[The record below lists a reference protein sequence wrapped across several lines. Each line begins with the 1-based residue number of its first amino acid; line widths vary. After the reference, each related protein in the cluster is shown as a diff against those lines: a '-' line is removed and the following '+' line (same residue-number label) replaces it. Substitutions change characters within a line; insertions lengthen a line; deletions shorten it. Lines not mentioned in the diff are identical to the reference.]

1 MERAVSLLGVFAFI
15 GLGYLFSDNKKRVV
29 WKLIFWATIMQF
41 VFALLVLKTKPGNWF
56 FDGVRLLIDRLL
68 SYTAKGSSFVFHP
81 LTDMEKYGFIFA
93 FQVLPTIIF
102 FSSLMS
108 VLYYLGV
115 MQKVV
120 EVIAAV
126 MLRFLGTSGA
136 ETLCTSANIF
146 LGQTEAPLLIKPY
159 VEKLTR
165 SELMTVMT
173 GGFATIAG
181 GVLGVYAGMLDDV
194 FPDAAGHLLA
204 ASVMSAPAAIL
215 FAKLMIPETEE
226 PVTHGRIKVENT
238 RTEAN
243 VIDAA
248 AAGASQGLM
257 LALNVGAMLI
267 AFIALVHM
275 IDGILSVIGGVFS
288 HPEFGLDDIFN
299 VVFVP
304 FAWLMGVPWGVQA
317 NQCAELLGQKLV
329 INEFYAYT
337 SLTTAISDPNC
348 QMSGRTIMITI
359 YALCGFTNF
368 SSIGIQIAGI
378 GGLAPIRRSDMA
390 RLGMAALL
398 AGSLACFQT
407 AAIAGVLVGE
417 GEVVYNKPAA
427 IQAPVHPDPKGTP
440 SASPSPQASVSA
452 EPSPSPSSEASPTA
466 VEPSASPSP

>member
-1 MERAVSLLGVFAFI
+1 MERLISLLGVFVTI
-15 GLGYLFSDNKKRVV
+15 GVAWLFSANKKKIP
-29 WKLIFWATIMQF
+29 WKLVAWATVMQF
-41 VFALLVLKTKPGNWF
+41 AFAAIVLKTKPGEWLF
-56 FDGVRLLIDRLL
+56 GAVRDLVNALL
-68 SYTAKGSSFVFHP
+68 SYTDKGSNFVFGNLVNGEVP
-81 LTDMEKYGFIFA
+81 SLGFIFA
-93 FQVLPTIIF
+93 FKVLPTIIF
-102 FSSLMS
+102 FSALTS
-108 VLYYLGV
+108 VLYYLGI
-115 MQKVV
+115 MQKIVSL
-120 EVIAAV
+120 IAAV
-126 MLRFLGTSGA
+126 MVRLLGTSGA
-136 ETLCTSANIF
+136 ETLCASANIF

-226 PVTHGRIKVENT
+226 PVTHGKIKVENT

-317 NQCAELLGQKLV
+317 NHCAELLGQKLV

-378 GGLAPIRRSDMA
+378 GGLAPLRRSDMA

-427 IQAPVHPDPKGTP
+427 IQAPVHPDPKKPEPGP
-440 SASPSPQASVSA
+440 SPEASASPETSPSPEASASA
-452 EPSPSPSSEASPTA
+452 EPTPSPSP
-466 VEPSASPSP
+466 